1 MNACPETSGQ
11 PAEAICPLCSQIH
24 AREKLYSHISEEPP
38 RVREAT
44 IKVIRAYHKGWLAE
58 HGACEP
64 CWKSFRDAGRI
75 LIVLKQT
82 RPQSTLKP

>member
-1 MNACPETSGQ
+1 MEQTSMKTFPE
-11 PAEAICPLCSQIH
+11 AFCPLCSQLH
-24 AREKLYSHISEEPP
+24 VQERLHSHITEEHP

-44 IKVIRAYHKGWLAE
+44 IKVIQAYHKGWAAE

-82 RPQSTLKP
+82 RPQPPIHH